1 MSASTVQQIID
12 GIIEREGGGKYT
24 FDPND
29 SGGPTR
35 WGITERTARA
45 HGYAGDMRDFP
56 RASAVRLYLALYW
69 SAPGFSTVHLH
80 HPELAVRL
88 ADFGVLAGPGTPSKQ
103 LQRCLNVLNR
113 GGKDYKDVPVDGK
126 IGLATIGALNAFLR
140 LRGADGCLVIL
151 GMVAAM
157 QSVYLL
163 ELAERRPKDEE
174 YQFGW
179 QLNRAIGAVVGL
191 AR

>member
-1 MSASTVQQIID
+1 MMSATIEQIID
-12 GIIEREGGGKYT
+12 GIIEREGDGKYT
-24 FDPND
+24 DDPND

-56 RASAVRLYLALYW
+56 RAAAVRLYLALYW

-88 ADFGVLAGPGTPSKQ
+88 ADFGVLAGPATAAKQ
-103 LQRCLNVLNR
+103 LQRALNVLNR
-113 GGKDYKDVPVDGK
+113 GGKDYQDMAVDGG
-126 IGLATIGALNAFLR
+126 IGPKTIAALKAFLK
-140 LRGADGCLVIL
+140 LRGADGCRVLL

-157 QSVYLL
+157 QSVYLV
-163 ELAERRPKDEE
+163 ELAERRPKDEVF
-174 YQFGW
+174 QFGW
-179 QLNRAIGAVVGL
+179 QLNRAIGAVVV
-191 AR
+191 